1 MIKGSIHQKDIT
13 ILNVYMPNSGSNYLR
28 QTWYN
33 FKETDD
39 STSVFGE
46 YSNFVLEMNKS
57 SRQKIRKDITE
68 LNNTINQL
76 YINGYI

>member
-13 ILNVYMPNSGSNYLR
+13 ILNVYMPNRGSNYLR

-46 YSNFVLEMNKS
+46 YSNLVLEMNKS